1 MRGFTPVA
9 IVWFLSSIILCF
21 PLPAQQAGRSI
32 VREDADRY
40 GRYGLQREEMWDSLN
55 GRTGVQAPPAVRADG
70 CSLNRIVFGWHPYWA
85 GTAYRTYDYRLLSD
99 ICYFS
104 YEVDPATGGYTTL
117 HDWKTT
123 DMVPLA
129 KAAGTR
135 VHLCATLFEGHATLL
150 GNPASVANLIDSL
163 VALVRLRD
171 ADGVNIDFE
180 GVPASQR
187 AAVTAFMR
195 DLAARLHAKVPSS
208 TLSIALPSVDWDNVY
223 DVAAMAPYVDLFIIM
238 GYDYH
243 WGGAPDAGPVAPK
256 NNGTLW
262 TPYDVTRSVNTYLKR
277 GIPAGRLSLGVP
289 YYGYDWPAADSTPG
303 AATLGGGESVVY
315 SAAARNAATHG
326 RRWEPQSSTPYY
338 IYRKDSVWRQCW
350 YDDSVSLRAKY
361 DLVMMKN
368 LAGIGI
374 WALSY
379 DGSSPDLWN
388 TIRNTFTSCAH
399 SECAGTFTDMGGPAG
414 GYYDNDRYSFTI
426 APERAGSVTLDFF
439 SFSIANDL
447 LTIYDGR
454 DTLAPVIGRFT
465 GTASPGSV
473 VATSGALTLKFVS
486 DSGGTSW
493 GWIANWNCAPAAA
506 GVARADE
513 VRRPDIEAYPNPF
526 SRAAVIEYRL
536 AREADIELSLVDA
549 LGERVATIVRRHDV
563 AGRYRVQYQVASD
576 IPAGWYMVVIT
587 AGGISGRRPIVIR

>member
-1 MRGFTPVA
+1 MT
-9 IVWFLSSIILCF
+9 WFLFSILLSS
-21 PLPAQQAGRSI
+21 PLRAQQAGRSMM
-32 VREDADRY
+32 RQDAERY
-40 GRYGLQREEMWDSLN
+40 GRYGFQREEKWDSLN
-55 GRTGVQAPPAVRADG
+55 GRMGMWVPPVPAVDG
-70 CSLNRIVFGWHPYWA
+70 CSLRNIVFGWNPYWT
-85 GTAYRTYDYRLLSD
+85 GTAYRNYDYRLLSD

-104 YEVDPATGGYTTL
+104 CEVDPATGGYTTV

-135 VHLCATLFEGHATLL
+135 VHLCATLFEGHATLF
-150 GNPASVANLIDSL
+150 GSPRSVANLIDSL

-195 DLAARLHAKVPSS
+195 NLAARLHADVPSS
-208 TLSIALPSVDWDNVY
+208 VLSIALPSVDWDNVY

-262 TPYDVTRSVNTYLKR
+262 TPYDVTRSVNAYLKR
-277 GIPAGRLSLGVP
+277 GIPAARLSLGVP
-289 YYGYDWPAADSTPG
+289 YYGYDWPTADSTPG

-315 SAAARNAATHG
+315 STAKRNAATYG
-326 RRWEPQSSTPYY
+326 RRWDPQSSTPYY

-399 SECAGTFTDMGGPAG
+399 SECTGTFTDMGGPAG
-414 GYYDNDRYSFTI
+414 EYYDNDNYTYTI
-426 APERAGSVTLDFF
+426 APDEAGAVKLDFF

-447 LTIYDGR
+447 LTIHDGR
-454 DTLAPVIGRFT
+454 DTLAPVIGRYT
-465 GTASPGSV
+465 GTSSPGSV
-473 VATSGALTLKFVS
+473 TAKSGAMTLKFVS
-486 DSGGTSW
+486 DSGRTSW
-493 GWIANWNCAPAAA
+493 GWIANWSCAPAVA
-506 GVARADE
+506 GVARGDE
-513 VRRPDIEAYPNPF
+513 SLQRSEIEVYPNPF
-526 SRAAVIEYRL
+526 SRATVIKYRL
-536 AREADIELSLVDA
+536 EREADVEISLVDA
-549 LGERVATIVRRHDV
+549 LGERVAAIARCHTL
-563 AGRYRVQYQVASD
+563 AGAHEVEYQTASD

-587 AGGISGRRPIVIR
+587 A